1 MAIIREMTTRNG
13 VRVRIHDD
21 FMVPR
26 DSEEGRRRI
35 EAQQRIAREIMT
47 AWALRHASDGS
58 AGSTPA
64 GRDGHTGHLLGL

>member
-1 MAIIREMTTRNG
+1 MAIIQEMTTANG

-21 FMVPR
+21 YMAQR
-26 DSEEGRRRI
+26 GSAEGKRRI
-35 EAQQRIAREIMT
+35 EAQQRIAHDILV

-64 GRDGHTGHLLGL
+64 GRDGTIGITS